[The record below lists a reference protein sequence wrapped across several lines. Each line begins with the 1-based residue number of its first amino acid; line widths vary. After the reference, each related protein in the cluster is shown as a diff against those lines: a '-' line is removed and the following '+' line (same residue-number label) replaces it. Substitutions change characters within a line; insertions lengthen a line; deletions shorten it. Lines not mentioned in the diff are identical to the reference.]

1 MPKEREEGTRI
12 TGWEV
17 KSTGWGSPP
26 GQLHPEG
33 LQRRPGLVLLG
44 IAREATQ
51 AWPSTASQSGTRQA
65 GPGERPLGHLP
76 GGLGGFCCLGEE
88 ASLQA
93 SGELP

>member
-44 IAREATQ
+44 IAREAKL
-51 AWPSTASQSGTRQA
+51 PQSDD
-65 GPGERPLGHLP
+65 PGL
-76 GGLGGFCCLGEE
+76 
-88 ASLQA
+88 A
-93 SGELP
+93 